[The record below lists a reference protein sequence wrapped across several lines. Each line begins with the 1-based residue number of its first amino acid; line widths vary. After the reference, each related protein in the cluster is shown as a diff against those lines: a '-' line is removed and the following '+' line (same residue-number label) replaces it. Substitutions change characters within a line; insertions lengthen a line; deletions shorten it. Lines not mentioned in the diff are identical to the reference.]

1 MLKGLTKHH
10 RAGKGQWL
18 ACMAYNRWMH
28 VIKRELEPHQ
38 RLQLFPSTRN
48 LTICAQT
55 WLVTGTDSSVFNS
68 NNVPQER
75 VTSIQ
80 THVLFTIFEICC
92 TFYRCIPLITGVGVG
107 ICFVALYVGMYYNT
121 IIAWALYYLI
131 ASFRYD
137 LSIVSLSDVVILLLS
152 SLLMLAMVIIIML
165 VADGVD
171 ALVMILPLLLL
182 LL

>member
-1 MLKGLTKHH
+1 M
-10 RAGKGQWL
+10 
-18 ACMAYNRWMH
+18 
-28 VIKRELEPHQ
+28 
-38 RLQLFPSTRN
+38 
-48 LTICAQT
+48 
-55 WLVTGTDSSVFNS
+55 
-68 NNVPQER
+68 
-75 VTSIQ
+75 
-80 THVLFTIFEICC
+80 
-92 TFYRCIPLITGVGVG
+92 GVG

-137 LSIVSLSDVVILLLS
+137 LSIVSLSDVVILLLP

-171 ALVMILPLLLL
+171 AVVMILPLLLL